1 MIELKS
7 YTGRLRER
15 AAEIRAPSSVAE
27 LCELVAAHDP
37 ARHGALT
44 LRGHGHSLDRQAL
57 GKGVVVSLE
66 ALPHRVCVTEDDWI
80 TGASAADGRPLR
92 WTTVEVTGWTP
103 WEAVTRASL
112 RLAQPAAWL
121 RTADDSWV
129 VDRYQPLPASP
140 VGNHCSWRRGGAN
153 EAVNEAASEATND
166 AANEATKDVGPI
178 ARFVPYVMV
187 SSGRITTGGSL
198 SGDGMWRFS
207 SVLGRESDSVV
218 WFDLLRADGSIVRV
232 FNARWNLWDHRSGH
246 PGREPAPSKQ
256 QNDQWFDAVI
266 GGFGLLGCIVNIK
279 YLLLELDE
287 RLEHGAFRL
296 SPPGAPQQASPR
308 YPHPEREH
316 RAFERRLQT
325 LRARD
330 AIALPSAAP
339 AIQAQ
344 AQAEAPGW
352 PRYPHAPEGELG
364 KTGAE
369 IDARALTWMWATDS
383 AEALFDTLQHHRRAQ
398 IAREAERGRIAIPRR
413 VTEHTVAC
421 FGLLFANS
429 SHPMQGIIGNV
440 AYGTPPD
447 QADGFLLWDRHYGWK
462 SAALIL
468 RWGLLPWA
476 ARIGEWFV
484 YHHVFEACI
493 DHSPTQNPIPEFGF
507 FMEGHAIAQDEQA
520 HRPCG
525 VQQAW
530 SIPIGLDGDEGRDV
544 VARFLAALHRMSHQ
558 WRWLGNAVRVTVCDL
573 KCLPPGRALLSSA
586 PDSHVIVVTVTV
598 ENGRGYRRWLGWGS
612 PARAFR
618 RLTQRFVGDGVKV
631 HLTKGVC
638 ARTADLRAMY
648 GPRFRQFLAL
658 KRTLDPRGVWGSD
671 MLDLIEAAAQ

>member
-1 MIELKS
+1 MIELES

-15 AAEIRAPSSVAE
+15 AAEVRTPSSIAE

-57 GKGVVVSLE
+57 GKGVVIRLE

-80 TGASAADGRPLR
+80 AGSSPGDARPLR

-112 RLAQPAAWL
+112 RLGQPAAWL
-121 RTADDSWV
+121 RTPDDSWI
-129 VDRYQPLPASP
+129 VDRYRPPPSSP
-140 VGNHCSWRRGGAN
+140 VGNHCSWRR
-153 EAVNEAASEATND
+153 D
-166 AANEATKDVGPI
+166 AANGGADDAAPA

-187 SSGRITTGGSL
+187 SSGRITTAGSL

-232 FNARWNLWDHRSGH
+232 FNARWDLWDHRSGH
-246 PGREPAPSKQ
+246 PGREPAPSKPL
-256 QNDQWFDAVI
+256 NDQWFDAVI
-266 GGFGLLGCIVNIK
+266 GGFGLLGCILNIK

-287 RLEHGAFRL
+287 DLDHGAFRL
-296 SPPGAPQQASPR
+296 SPPGEPQRASPR
-308 YPHPEREH
+308 YPRHEREH
-316 RAFERRLQT
+316 RALERRLEK

-330 AIALPSAAP
+330 ARTLPAAAP
-339 AIQAQ
+339 VPQPQPEAEAE
-344 AQAEAPGW
+344 AEAPGW

-383 AEALFDTLQHHRRAQ
+383 AEALFDTLQRHRRAQ
-398 IAREAERGRIAIPRR
+398 VAREAERGRIAIPRR

-421 FGLLFANS
+421 FGLLFANCS
-429 SHPMQGIIGNV
+429 RPMQGVIGNV
-440 AYGTPPD
+440 AYGTPPAR
-447 QADGFLLWDRHYGWK
+447 ADGFLLWDRHYGWK

-476 ARIGEWFV
+476 ARIGEWYV

-493 DHSPTQNPIPEFGF
+493 DHSPTQNCIPEFGF

-530 SIPIGLDGDEGRDV
+530 SIPIGLDGDHGRDV
-544 VARFLAALHRMSHQ
+544 VARFLAEIHRMSHQ
-558 WRWLGNAVRVTVCDL
+558 WRWLGNAVRVQVCDL

-586 PDSHVIVVTVTV
+586 PDSHAIVVTVTV

-618 RLTQRFVGDGVKV
+618 RLTQRFVRDGVKV

-671 MLDLIEAAAQ
+671 LLDLIESAAR

>member
-1 MIELKS
+1 MIELES

-27 LCELVAAHDP
+27 LCELVAGHDP
-37 ARHGALT
+37 AWHGALT
-44 LRGHGHSLDRQAL
+44 LRGHGHALDRQAL

-80 TGASAADGRPLR
+80 AGGSAADRPLR
-92 WTTVEVTGWTP
+92 WTTIEVTGWTP

-121 RTADDSWV
+121 RTPDDSWV
-129 VDRYQPLPASP
+129 VDRYQPLPASS
-140 VGNHCSWRRGGAN
+140 VGNHCAWRREGGDH
-153 EAVNEAASEATND
+153 AAPA
-166 AANEATKDVGPI
+166 

-187 SSGRITTGGSL
+187 SSGRITTAGSL

-232 FNARWNLWDHRSGH
+232 FNARWELWDHRSGH
-246 PGREPAPSKQ
+246 PGREPAPSKPL
-256 QNDQWFDAVI
+256 NDQWFDAVV

-287 RLEHGAFRL
+287 SLDHQAFRL
-296 SPPGAPQQASPR
+296 SPPGGPPPASPR
-308 YPHPEREH
+308 YPRHEREH
-316 RAFERRLQT
+316 RAFERRLAQ

-330 AIALPSAAP
+330 ARTLPAAATTATAASAP
-339 AIQAQ
+339 QPM
-344 AQAEAPGW
+344 AEAPGW

-369 IDARALTWMWATDS
+369 IDARALTWMWAADS
-383 AEALFDTLQHHRRAQ
+383 AEALFDTLQRHRRAQ
-398 IAREAERGRIAIPRR
+398 VAREAERGRIAIPRR

-429 SHPMQGIIGNV
+429 GQPVHGVIGNV
-440 AYGTPPD
+440 AYGAPPPE
-447 QADGFLLWDRHYGWK
+447 AGGFLLWNRHYGWK
-462 SAALIL
+462 NAALIL

-530 SIPIGLDGDEGRDV
+530 SIPIGLDGDQGRDV
-544 VARFLAALHRMSHQ
+544 VTRFLTEIHRMSHQ
-558 WRWLGNAVRVTVCDL
+558 WRWLGNAVRVQVCDL

-586 PDSHVIVVTVTV
+586 PDRHAIVVTLTV

-618 RLTQRFVGDGVKV
+618 RLTQQFVGDGVKV
-631 HLTKGVC
+631 HLTKGMCV
-638 ARTADLRAMY
+638 RTADLRAMY

-658 KRTLDPRGVWGSD
+658 KQTLDPRGIWGSD
-671 MLDLIEAAAQ
+671 LLDLIEAAAR

>member
-1 MIELKS
+1 MIELES

-15 AAEIRAPSSVAE
+15 AAAVRAPSSVAE

-37 ARHGALT
+37 GRHGALT
-44 LRGHGHSLDRQAL
+44 LRGNAHSLDRQAL
-57 GKGVVVSLE
+57 GKGVVLSLQG
-66 ALPHRVCVTEDDWI
+66 LPHRLCVTEDDWI
-80 TGASAADGRPLR
+80 AGPAPADARPLR

-121 RTADDSWV
+121 RTPDDSWV

-140 VGNHCSWRRGGAN
+140 AGNHCAWRRGAAGQA
-153 EAVNEAASEATND
+153 EPEAAND
-166 AANEATKDVGPI
+166 AANDASPA

-187 SSGRITTGGSL
+187 SSGRITTAGSL

-232 FNARWNLWDHRSGH
+232 FNARWGLWDHRSGH

-287 RLEHGAFRL
+287 GLEHGAFQL

-308 YPHPEREH
+308 YPRREREH
-316 RAFERRLQT
+316 RAFEQRLET

-330 AIALPSAAP
+330 AVTLPAPPPAP
-339 AIQAQ
+339 A
-344 AQAEAPGW
+344 AEAPGW
-352 PRYPHAPEGELG
+352 PRYPHAPETELG

-398 IAREAERGRIAIPRR
+398 VAREAERGRIAIPRR

-421 FGLLFANS
+421 FGLLFPNS
-429 SHPMQGIIGNV
+429 GQPMQGVIGNV
-440 AYGTPPD
+440 AYGTPPAG
-447 QADGFLLWDRHYGWK
+447 ADGFLLWDRHYGWK

-507 FMEGHAIAQDEQA
+507 FMEGHAIAQDQQT

-530 SIPIGLDGDEGRDV
+530 SIPIGVDGEEGRDL
-544 VARFLAALHRMSHQ
+544 VARFLAAIHRMSHE

-573 KCLPPGRALLSSA
+573 KCLPPGRALLSSS
-586 PDSHVIVVTVTV
+586 PDRHAIVVTLTV

-612 PARAFR
+612 PARAYR
-618 RLTQRFVGDGVKV
+618 RLTRRFVRDGVKV

-648 GPRFRQFLAL
+648 GPKFRQFLAL

-671 MLDLIEAAAQ
+671 LLDIIEAAAE

>member
-1 MIELKS
+1 MIELES

-15 AAEIRAPSSVAE
+15 AAAVRAPSSVAE

-37 ARHGALT
+37 GRHGALT
-44 LRGHGHSLDRQAL
+44 LRGNAHSLDRQAL
-57 GKGVVVSLE
+57 GKGVVLSLQG
-66 ALPHRVCVTEDDWI
+66 LPHRLCVTEDDWI
-80 TGASAADGRPLR
+80 AGPAPADARPLR

-121 RTADDSWV
+121 RTPDDSWV

-140 VGNHCSWRRGGAN
+140 AGNHCAWRRGAAGQA
-153 EAVNEAASEATND
+153 EPEAAND
-166 AANEATKDVGPI
+166 AANDASPA

-187 SSGRITTGGSL
+187 SSGRITTAGSL

-232 FNARWNLWDHRSGH
+232 FNARWGLWDHRSGH

-256 QNDQWFDAVI
+256 LNDQWFDAVI

-287 RLEHGAFRL
+287 DLEHGAFQL

-308 YPHPEREH
+308 YPRREREH
-316 RAFERRLQT
+316 RAFEQRLET

-330 AIALPSAAP
+330 AVTLPAPPPAP
-339 AIQAQ
+339 A
-344 AQAEAPGW
+344 AEAPGW
-352 PRYPHAPEGELG
+352 PRYPHAPETELG

-398 IAREAERGRIAIPRR
+398 VAREAERGRIAIPRR

-421 FGLLFANS
+421 FGLLFPNS
-429 SHPMQGIIGNV
+429 GQPMQGVIGNV
-440 AYGTPPD
+440 AYGTPPAG
-447 QADGFLLWDRHYGWK
+447 ADGFLLWDRHYGWK

-507 FMEGHAIAQDEQA
+507 FMEGHAIAQHEQA

-530 SIPIGLDGDEGRDV
+530 SIPIGVDGEEGRDL
-544 VARFLAALHRMSHQ
+544 VARFLAAIHRMSHE

-573 KCLPPGRALLSSA
+573 KCLPPGRALLSSS
-586 PDSHVIVVTVTV
+586 PDRHAIVVTLTV

-612 PARAFR
+612 PARAYR
-618 RLTQRFVGDGVKV
+618 RLTRRFVRDGVKV

-648 GPRFRQFLAL
+648 GPKFRQFLAL

-671 MLDLIEAAAQ
+671 LLDIIEAAAE